1 MFQIEVIMKKVIG
14 LMFVAG
20 IAAFSAANA
29 ATDYSNETLSVKRM
43 FAENEIAALSEEF
56 VGVVSKAGKQAGLFP
71 VKSTGV
77 STESVIAAAT
87 EFLAVLTAEQK
98 IKTQFSVDDPE
109 WRKWSNVDNGIY
121 VRQGI
126 SFEEMASEQKKVAWK
141 LLQASLS
148 ADGISLSKR
157 IMKTD
162 QTLKE
167 LNNDALSYGEEKY
180 FITIMGIPS
189 KTEPWGW
196 QLDGHHLII
205 NYFVLGDQVVVT
217 PMFLG
222 AEPTVAESGK
232 YVGNS
237 VLQEEQN
244 KGLYLM
250 QSLGEA
256 QQQLAKIGAK
266 KNPVDIK
273 AEAGED
279 NLVLG
284 YSGVSVKTFSPQQK
298 KVLVELISLF
308 VNNIRDEH
316 ARIRM
321 AEITDRLDETYF
333 SWLGDVNE
341 NSVFYYRIY
350 NPVLLIEF
358 DHQRPVGNINA
369 IPDISTRQHIHVIVR
384 TPNGNDYGKD
394 LLRQHLSTHKH

>member
-1 MFQIEVIMKKVIG
+1 MAIIRNI
-14 LMFVAG
+14 
-20 IAAFSAANA
+20 IFSVLILLPTVNA
-29 ATDYSNETLSVKRM
+29 DTQYTDQTLSVKRM
-43 FAENEIAALSEEF
+43 FAENEIAALAEKY
-56 VGVVSKAGKQAGLFP
+56 VGIVSKDGKKTGLFP

-77 STESVIAAAT
+77 STQPVITAAIA
-87 EFLAVLTAEQK
+87 FLDTLSLAQK

-126 SFEEMASEQKKVAWK
+126 SFEEMARGQKRAAWK
-141 LLQASLS
+141 LLESSLS
-148 ADGISLSKR
+148 ADGISLSKN

-162 QTLKE
+162 QTLRE
-167 LNNDALSYGEEKY
+167 LNNDDLSYGEEKY

-222 AEPTVAESGK
+222 AEPSVAKSGK
-232 YVGNS
+232 YIGNA

-244 KGLYLM
+244 TGLYLL
-250 QSLGEA
+250 QSLNKE
-256 QQQLAKIGAK
+256 QQKIAIIDSK
-266 KNPVDIK
+266 KNLVDIK
-273 AEAGED
+273 AEAGKD
-279 NLVLG
+279 NLIMD
-284 YSGVSVKTFSPQQK
+284 YSGIIVKDFNPKQK
-298 KVLVELISLF
+298 VILTKLISLF
-308 VNNIRDEH
+308 VNNIREEH
-316 ARIRM
+316 AQIRM
-321 AEITDRLDETYF
+321 EEVIEHLDETYF
-333 SWLGDVNE
+333 SWMGGIDND
-341 NSVFYYRIY
+341 SVFYYRIFS
-350 NPVLLIEF
+350 PVLLIEF

-369 IPDISTRQHIHVIVR
+369 EDGKPTRQHIHVIVR